1 MDFLSIAENRYTTKK
16 YDPAKKIS
24 DENVQKLKE
33 ILRLSPSSINSQPWK
48 FIFIT
53 DEKLKNELA
62 EVSYFNESKI
72 KEACH
77 LIVFNVIDNIE
88 KFEKE
93 FIGNLPEGSVAYYQK
108 NIKPESEE
116 NIKSWLANQV
126 YLSLGYFLSAC
137 ACMGIDSTPMEG
149 VDIKEYAKIL
159 GMKDYKP
166 LFAVAIGYRDTQ
178 DTNQP
183 SITPK
188 SRFDLNDV
196 IKSI

>member
-93 FIGNLPEGSVAYYQK
+93 CIGELPEGSVAYYQK
-108 NIKPESEE
+108 NIKPKSEE

-159 GMKDYKP
+159 GTKDYKP

-188 SRFDLNDV
+188 SRFGLNDV